1 MGPTLAPDHLVTDA
15 SGRAARGGAA
25 TPGKRTGWRALIPGV
40 LILLGL
46 AAFTVSVLVFARL
59 GRLRGDTY
67 RVRMLTDAARGVIKG
82 TDVWLAGQK
91 VGLVS
96 SIDFA
101 SPARDT
107 MARLLIELELVD
119 DVRELIRRDSHAQI
133 RSGGSLIGA
142 PVVYLSVGTPATPRL
157 EAGDTV
163 PAKPQVDTEGLTS
176 AVAMAGKQ
184 IPQLIRDV
192 RRVGDEL
199 HSATSRL
206 SEVQD
211 NGGVSLE
218 VVGSRAAGISRR
230 ATRGQGVLP
239 RLMRERTIAE
249 RVSNVMRSADSVRA
263 LLASDANAVGRF
275 RRDSTL
281 MREVASVRDEMS
293 ILRALIGQSQGT
305 AGRLANDRAVTAAL
319 ASAEKEMTRTIEDLK
334 RDPLRYV
341 RF

>member
-1 MGPTLAPDHLVTDA
+1 MTDA
-15 SGRAARGGAA
+15 SGRAVRGGTV
-25 TPGKRTGWRALIPGV
+25 TPGKRTGWRTLIPGIV
-40 LILLGL
+40 IVLGL
-46 AAFTVSVLVFARL
+46 AALTVSVLVFARL

-91 VGLVS
+91 VGLVA

-107 MARLLIELELVD
+107 MSRLVLELELVD
-119 DVRELIRRDSHAQI
+119 DVRDLIRRDSHAQI

-142 PVVYLSVGTPATPRL
+142 PVVYLSVGTAGTPRL
-157 EAGDTV
+157 EPGDTV

-199 HSATSRL
+199 HSATARL
-206 SEVQD
+206 SELQD
-211 NGGVSLE
+211 NGGVSLD
-218 VVGSRAAGISRR
+218 VVGARAAGISRR
-230 ATRGQGVLP
+230 ATRGDGVLP

-263 LLASDANAVGRF
+263 LLASDANMLGRF

-281 MREVASVRDEMS
+281 VREVASVRDEMS
-293 ILRALIGQSQGT
+293 ILRALIGQSRGT